1 MKTTGCCGLLVTA
14 TGCMSKKAVSIKPK
28 LKKTAPI
35 ACRFLLFL
43 RQKGRNFMASL
54 FYMGFIAQG
63 LIGPNS

>member
-1 MKTTGCCGLLVTA
+1 
-14 TGCMSKKAVSIKPK
+14 MSKKAVSIKPK